1 MDGFKKIPIEP
12 TRHSRSL
19 VETIKAVQQGHP
31 EAREVVE
38 KGQWVIRD
46 GNVVLGGP
54 SPTQWGAWMEASYGT
69 SRTE

>member
-1 MDGFKKIPIEP
+1 MDKFTKTPIEP
-12 TRHSRSL
+12 MRHSKSL

-31 EAREVVE
+31 EAREVVD
-38 KGQWVIRD
+38 KGQWVIWD

-69 SRTE
+69 SRTD